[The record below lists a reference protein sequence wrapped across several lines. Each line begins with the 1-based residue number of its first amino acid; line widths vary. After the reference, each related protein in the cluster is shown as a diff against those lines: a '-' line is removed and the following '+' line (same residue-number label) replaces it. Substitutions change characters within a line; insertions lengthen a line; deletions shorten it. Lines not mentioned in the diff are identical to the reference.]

1 MQLSK
6 DFVGVLERAPCG
18 YIKAPINEPAVLATG
33 AVHYS
38 RFVAANVF
46 AAVRP
51 PPPPA
56 NNTAIVNN
64 IERAQPFQGINL
76 ATAPR

>member
-38 RFVAANVF
+38 RFVAANVI

-51 PPPPA
+51 PPPL
-56 NNTAIVNN
+56 T
-64 IERAQPFQGINL
+64 
-76 ATAPR
+76 TPRLLITLNVRSLFKELT